1 MLQFFYAAHKY
12 NCKEALNMVKDYM
25 RTSVDEKSAVIYY
38 ETAKLYEF
46 PDVKLACEKVVF
58 SPFLNG
64 FSCSR

>member
-1 MLQFFYAAHKY
+1 
-12 NCKEALNMVKDYM
+12 MVKDYM